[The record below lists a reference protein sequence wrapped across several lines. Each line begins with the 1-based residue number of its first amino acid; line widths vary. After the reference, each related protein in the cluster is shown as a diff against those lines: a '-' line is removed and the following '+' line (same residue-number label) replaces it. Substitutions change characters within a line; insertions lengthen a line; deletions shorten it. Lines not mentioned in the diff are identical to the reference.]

1 MSDSTRT
8 PDAPHLS
15 RLPAPTRLLTTPLTR
30 PPPLVLAALLVA
42 LFAGCGEDPP
52 PLPDDVPTGEPAMER
67 EEAYRGVALVASGWE
82 PGWRMEIE
90 RGGSLT
96 LTPVFGMDA
105 IVMPA
110 PEPDV
115 DSASGVTTYGAEVDA
130 LEMEVHVLPEEC
142 QDARS
147 LELFEVT
154 VHVRLNGRELA
165 GCGSWLVEIPEV
177 DSVES
182 VP

>member
-1 MSDSTRT
+1 
-8 PDAPHLS
+8 
-15 RLPAPTRLLTTPLTR
+15 
-30 PPPLVLAALLVA
+30 
-42 LFAGCGEDPP
+42 
-52 PLPDDVPTGEPAMER
+52 MER

-82 PGWRMEIE
+82 PEWRMEIE
-90 RGGSLT
+90 HGGSLT

-115 DSASGVTTYGAEVDA
+115 SAAGVTTYDAEVDA
-130 LEMEVHVLPEEC
+130 LEMEVHVLPQEC

-165 GCGSWLVEIPEV
+165 GCGSWLAEIPEV
-177 DSVES
+177 DSVEP